1 MTPIINPML
10 FYWASVFDILKIIC
24 GIVAI
29 LSFIALLILLADGI
43 EIMDDVKEIKKILI
57 GFLIAFL
64 ISLLGVI
71 FFPSKRTIYQMIVF
85 QNINEDNLGKCK
97 EDVKEIIDYTIE
109 KLDEVDDEN

>member
-24 GIVAI
+24 GIFAF
-29 LSFIALLILLADGI
+29 LALIVSLIILADGI
-43 EIMDDVKEIKKILI
+43 EMMDSKEIKKMLI
-57 GFLIAFL
+57 TFLIT
-64 ISLLGVI
+64 LLGFVFI
-71 FFPSKRTIYQMIVF
+71 PSKRTVYQMIVF

-109 KLDEVDDEN
+109 KLDEVDDEK

>member
-24 GIVAI
+24 GILAA
-29 LSFIALLILLADGI
+29 LSLIALLAIVADGVDVM
-43 EIMDDVKEIKKILI
+43 EIKEIKKIVITFSIIFSI
-57 GFLIAFL
+57 G
-64 ISLLGVI
+64 LLGVI
-71 FFPSKRTIYQMIVF
+71 FFPTKRTVYQMIVL

-109 KLDEVDDEN
+109 KIDEVDNEN